1 MNEEDIVIM
10 KEKKSPVGKIVLILF
25 LFLILVV
32 GGGVYLVYKN
42 TTAENF
48 LIRSLKMVNF
58 GSKALLKGKENFSLD
73 VGKDYVVQK
82 SLINVSTTGDDLKAF
97 NGLALDLRNSFS
109 IKEEYMDF
117 NAYLKQ
123 NDASLGVNFY
133 LEGKNVYAES
143 KDIGLPLTVMAMED
157 NTFEQLIK
165 DLDKDASVNTD
176 DLQYAI
182 DKITQYIEE
191 SLTDSNTS
199 TSNKGVIFTFKYLI
213 DNSKGQDPFAKAFDE
228 KVKGDE
234 RLFKILTDNDLLVL
248 QDDKYYSVF
257 SLINRLEVTVTYN
270 ALKREYL
277 EINIKEKDTEE
288 SEEIIYNLKKVS
300 NGNYKFV
307 VKDYSVD
314 IKSVS
319 EGTSLDVFNKDNKVL
334 TLTIYD
340 TADDVFKLSG
350 STTFNSLTEEKTK
363 DEVKFSVNMK
373 SSENIL
379 TYKGDINYIAK
390 SGSVN
395 VKFDNSLEIRN
406 DSVLK
411 GDLKDA
417 KKIEELTEAEY
428 SQMQKNLE
436 EKLGTFD
443 LYKTVNEYYKSMLEA
458 QNQSTM

>member
-48 LIRSLKMVNF
+48 LIRNLKVINF
-58 GSKALLKGKENFSLD
+58 GSKALLKGKDTFSLD
-73 VGKDYVVQK
+73 FGKDYVVQK
-82 SLINVSTTGDDLKAF
+82 SLINVSTTGDSLKAF

-109 IKEEYMDF
+109 IKEEYMDY
-117 NAYLKQ
+117 NVYLKQ
-123 NDASLGVNFY
+123 NDASLGANFY
-133 LEGKNVYAES
+133 IEGKNIYGES
-143 KDIGLPLTVMAMED
+143 KDIGLPLTVMPNEE
-157 NTFEQLIK
+157 NIFEQLNK
-165 DLDKDASVNTD
+165 SLDTNVSVNTENI
-176 DLQYAI
+176 QYAI
-182 DKITQYIEE
+182 DKISQYVEE
-191 SLTDSNTS
+191 SLTESNTS
-199 TSNKGVIFTFKYLI
+199 TSNKGVIFTFKYII

-228 KVKGDE
+228 KVKADE
-234 RLFKILTDNDLLVL
+234 KLFKILTDNSLLVL
-248 QDDKYYSVF
+248 KDDNYYSYF

-277 EINIKEKDTEE
+277 EIDIKEKSTDE
-288 SEEIIYNLKKVS
+288 SEEVNYNLKKVS
-300 NGNYKFV
+300 NGNYRFV
-307 VKDYSVD
+307 YKDLIID

-319 EGTSLDVFNKDNKVL
+319 EGTSLDFLNKDNKVI

-350 STTFNSLTEEKTK
+350 NASFDSFFEKNTK
-363 DEVKFSVNMK
+363 DEVKFNVNIK

-443 LYKTVNEYYKSMLEA
+443 LYKTFNEYYKSMLEA